1 MKKVTFGA
9 RPPAATK
16 LANPDDW
23 VANTPEAQV
32 APTAPPGTPPEK
44 IKRLTIDIPLSLH
57 RRVKT
62 GCAREEL
69 VIADVVREFLDQRFP
84 ADPESAARKNGD
96 TESR

>member
-1 MKKVTFGA
+1 MKKKISFGA
-9 RPPAATK
+9 RPPATTTIT
-16 LANPDDW
+16 PDDW
-23 VANTPEAQV
+23 VADTVSPTVEAAPE
-32 APTAPPGTPPEK
+32 PPEK

-69 VIADVVREFLDQRFP
+69 VIADVVRDFLNQRFP
-84 ADPESAARKNGD
+84 APSTRSHDD